1 MGSAEWRLR
10 DRRLLELTARWYIKH
25 YVEWGKAVK
34 LLGGSEEER
43 HTVASAL
50 LAEFVNAMT
59 RVVKAALRDLLV
71 YREFAVVYGDDVFGA
86 LDVGRTVAV
95 LPAGVYASLTYL
107 PSLKA
112 PEYGILRRM
121 ALKVAKWG
129 REAILDEKMRENAE
143 RLRRIA
149 KRLPK
154 AYGTAAV
161 DVREAPPWLRQGW
174 AIYKAAKA
182 LVEGEVYV
190 GERRGVGKALKFIN
204 WRLYEMYIATL
215 VLDALRRLGWR
226 TVGIDAEKRAVLV
239 ERDGKTLAVYLNRA
253 LPHHSIIEEVAGDE
267 VRGRPDLT
275 VANADVKAVVECKYS
290 DRPGYIARGRFQ
302 VMTYMCEYSA
312 KIGILVYPAVSEE
325 EAEDEEEEAAVRWAN
340 SGKPIR
346 MRDGR
351 AIYPLR
357 IDPADG
363 ETADEARERHLG
375 EVIKLLKAALA

>member
-1 MGSAEWRLR
+1 MGSAEWRRR
-10 DRRLLELTARWYIKH
+10 DRRLLELAARWYVKH
-25 YVEWGKAVK
+25 YVGGRNIMK
-34 LLGGSEEER
+34 LLGLSEDER
-43 HTVASAL
+43 YGVASAL

-59 RVVKAALRDLLV
+59 VVVKAALRDLLV
-71 YREFAVVYGDDVFGA
+71 YREFAVVYGDEIFGA

-107 PSLKA
+107 PSLQA

-121 ALKVAKWG
+121 ALKVSKWG
-129 REAILDEKMRENAE
+129 REAAVDEEMRKDAE

-154 AYGTAAV
+154 AYGRAAV
-161 DVREAPPWLRQGW
+161 DVREGPPWLRQGW
-174 AIYKAAKA
+174 AIYRAAKA

-190 GERRGVGKALKFIN
+190 GERRGVGKALKFVN
-204 WRLYEMYIATL
+204 WRLYEMYIAML
-215 VLDALRRLGWR
+215 VLEALRRLGWR
-226 TVGIDAEKRAVLV
+226 TVGVDAEKRAVLV

-312 KIGILVYPAVSEE
+312 KIGILVYPAASEE

-346 MRDGR
+346 MKDGR

-357 IDPADG
+357 IDPAYG
-363 ETADEARERHLG
+363 ATADEAREKHIG
-375 EVIKLLKAALA
+375 EVMRLLERSL